1 MYFRVGQRAVFKWFF
16 GVKYEILIVKY
27 EILIVKYEILIV
39 KYELTHL
46 FIVDNLI

>member
-27 EILIVKYEILIV
+27 E
-39 KYELTHL
+39 LTHL

>member
-27 EILIVKYEILIV
+27 EILIVKYE
-39 KYELTHL
+39 LTHL